1 MIYVSNHGG
10 RQLDHGAGAIDVLP
24 EIVAA
29 AKGKASIII
38 DGSFCRGTDVVK
50 AIALGADLVCV
61 GRLYAF
67 GMAAAGRDGI
77 FRVLELLHD
86 EMTRA
91 MGLIGVNTLSRAQPV
106 ISSRRAAGPAAAC
119 AERVPLHRRA
129 RRSVLSTPVPPSFR
143 GAQRREPGI
152 QRRC

>member
-10 RQLDHGAGAIDVLP
+10 RQLDHGAGALDVLP

-29 AKGKASIII
+29 AKGKATIII

-86 EMTRA
+86 EMIRA
-91 MGLIGVNTLSRAQPV
+91 MDCSASISYRA
-106 ISSRRAAGPAAAC
+106 
-119 AERVPLHRRA
+119 
-129 RRSVLSTPVPPSFR
+129 RSVLSPRRTAGAPAACTERVPYIDAPDDR
-143 GAQRREPGI
+143 Y
-152 QRRC
+152 